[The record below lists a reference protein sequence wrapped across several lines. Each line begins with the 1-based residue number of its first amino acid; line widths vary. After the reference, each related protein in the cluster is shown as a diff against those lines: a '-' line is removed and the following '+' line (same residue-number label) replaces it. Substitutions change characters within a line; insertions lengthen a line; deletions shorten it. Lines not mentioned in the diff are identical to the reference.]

1 MATILFN
8 LTFFKCLRLFRP
20 SFFTF
25 SLSASGYY
33 SPQRMRSIQPEIQIL
48 GKDCCYINKLVQ
60 VIETLRSFKDGMEKF
75 LLLANKTANRIIVN
89 ISRNRCLTNRCGLSR
104 VFFVR
109 LDLPQRLLTIVWGI
123 GERLFNFTAESRDW
137 NSFRQ
142 VDILNEKWGCGGEG
156 RPVLRI
162 RTGVTWKSG
171 KWAISLICTVNKVKL
186 IKRQFGLASCHYQ
199 FPRKTINHL
208 YAHYTLNGAKFN
220 LICTDMSPLC
230 RWRPKSSGEIFGRGN
245 CQARIRQ
252 DLPWSGSFL
261 RFASCYIRA
270 GFNCAWNLLDYRNAP
285 TG

>member
-1 MATILFN
+1 
-8 LTFFKCLRLFRP
+8 
-20 SFFTF
+20 
-25 SLSASGYY
+25 
-33 SPQRMRSIQPEIQIL
+33 MRSIQPEIQIL
-48 GKDCCYINKLVQ
+48 RKDCCYINKLVQ

-89 ISRNRCLTNRCGLSR
+89 TSRNRCLTNRCGFSR

-123 GERLFNFTAESRDW
+123 DERLFNFTAESRDG
-137 NSFRQ
+137 NSFRK
-142 VDILNEKWGCGGEG
+142 VKIFEWKMGMRWRR

-171 KWAISLICTVNKVKL
+171 KWAISLIFTVNKVKL

-220 LICTDMSPLC
+220 LICSGPSPLC
-230 RWRPKSSGEIFGRGN
+230 RWRPKSSGQFSGVEIVKPGWDRT
-245 CQARIRQ
+245 
-252 DLPWSGSFL
+252 SSL
-261 RFASCYIRA
+261 RFASCSIRA
-270 GFNCAWNLLDYRNAP
+270 GFNCAWNLLD
-285 TG
+285 